1 MGLSQPHSRSHLEL
15 GGPNSGRPVTRKFD
29 ATTRRISFLRA
40 SLHRTSS
47 LRADL
52 LNSQYAGPCRPKAKK
67 AVFYFIIFYFRF
79 LQKYIFMFQIY
90 MNIPRP
96 PGSRAADAYLQKK
109 VDKKLR
115 RGPCRTDRPAAGRPA
130 LQAARQRDSG
140 PWPPA
145 CRVTGPPNPI

>member
-47 LRADL
+47 LRADP

-67 AVFYFIIFYFRF
+67 AGFFIYFIFSFFTKIYFHVPNLHEYTPAALLPGGRD
-79 LQKYIFMFQIY
+79 LAA
-90 MNIPRP
+90 RP

-109 VDKKLR
+109 STKNCVEVPG
-115 RGPCRTDRPAAGRPA
+115 GP
-130 LQAARQRDSG
+130 AARQRG
-140 PWPPA
+140 G
-145 CRVTGPPNPI
+145 RGIFL

>member
-1 MGLSQPHSRSHLEL
+1 MKLLDNLLQRRARVSFSWATSPQASPALRT
-15 GGPNSGRPVTRKFD
+15 GRALRMSVLQT
-29 ATTRRISFLRA
+29 ALFL
-40 SLHRTSS
+40 
-47 LRADL
+47 
-52 LNSQYAGPCRPKAKK
+52 
-67 AVFYFIIFYFRF
+67 FFIFYFRF
-79 LQKYIFMFQIY
+79 LQKYIFDLEIY

-96 PGSRAADAYLQKK
+96 PRCRAAGTWPPRSRAAGAYLQKK

-115 RGPCRTDRPAAGRPA
+115 RGPWRTGRSAAGLSA